1 MTRTASLFPAAAG
14 AIGGTP
20 EKNGGLDRHYSTT
33 ILATCSPN
41 ILRQTAAPG
50 TRRSTGSGT
59 GQCRALTWRTDR
71 DPLRPHRSWLELPR
85 AVFERVFRWPAWP
98 YSHPPPDP
106 GVSSRCCGASTTHS
120 RPRES
125 YWHGGSNRRACT
137 AGGVPSTRQR
147 ARAAVA
153 ASAWCHGC
161 PRTSAS
167 TSKRPATE
175 VAGLVRVRAAKE
187 NQIVAVA
194 NLPVVAVSTTHFIAM
209 PGLTMRRHPKL
220 RFGTSRIFWNRYSFS
235 EILPPGA
242 PRKRVRSI
250 LLGAGPC
257 LKLLSRSEVVDTC
270 PHRRALSVLGKVS
283 HLERAS

>member
-98 YSHPPPDP
+98 YSLHHRIP
-106 GVSSRCCGASTTHS
+106 GS
-120 RPRES
+120 
-125 YWHGGSNRRACT
+125 
-137 AGGVPSTRQR
+137 
-147 ARAAVA
+147 ARVA
-153 ASAWCHGC
+153 AG
-161 PRTSAS
+161 
-167 TSKRPATE
+167 
-175 VAGLVRVRAAKE
+175 
-187 NQIVAVA
+187 
-194 NLPVVAVSTTHFIAM
+194 
-209 PGLTMRRHPKL
+209 
-220 RFGTSRIFWNRYSFS
+220 
-235 EILPPGA
+235 LPPHTQDQGSPTGTAARIEERVPPEAFPRLDNELGPRWPRVLGAMDVHAHRRLRASGQLPKWQGWLEFA
-242 PRKRVRSI
+242 PRRRTRS
-250 LLGAGPC
+250 
-257 LKLLSRSEVVDTC
+257 
-270 PHRRALSVLGKVS
+270 
-283 HLERAS
+283 